1 MCKCQKTNARVFL
14 EEFLCE
20 HFPNDKPK
28 IKPVCLNE
36 FETSYNSFFFQQ
48 SGELG
53 TNYGLTFMSDFTG
66 KTYSGYLVNFDR
78 NLTDSEISLLA
89 IWQLPE

>member
-1 MCKCQKTNARVFL
+1 MCKCQKTDSRLFL

-20 HFPNDKPK
+20 HFPNDEPK
-28 IKPVCLNE
+28 IQPVCLNE
-36 FETSYNSFFFQQ
+36 YETSYNTFFFQH

-53 TNYGLTFMSDFTG
+53 TNTPLTFMSDFSG
-66 KTYSGYLVNFDR
+66 KTYSGYLVKFDR
-78 NLTDSEISLLA
+78 NLTDNEILLLA